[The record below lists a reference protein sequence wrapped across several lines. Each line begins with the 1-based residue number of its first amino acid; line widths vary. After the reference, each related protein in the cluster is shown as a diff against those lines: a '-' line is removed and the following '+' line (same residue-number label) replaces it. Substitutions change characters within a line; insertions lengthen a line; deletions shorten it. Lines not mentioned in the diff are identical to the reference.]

1 MNTVM
6 SDMAMYVPRYES
18 HCPAWLRA
26 PPPALSTVFVAHVA
40 TTVDVSPILSPA
52 LLEVVQ
58 VISTGRSRPWGGAD
72 EHLQPVRARGGG
84 LAGVTQ
90 SDRVCDAGRGGYL
103 LVDGRPGLAG
113 RELRVRVAVPVELEF
128 DRSRPLGR
136 VVRVQGLAGC
146 PRELRFVEA
155 GDVRPLPQ
163 IGIAGVGEPLPV
175 CGGR

>member
-1 MNTVM
+1 MSPTVQRGY
-6 SDMAMYVPRYES
+6 ARRRRR
-18 HCPAWLRA
+18 CPPCSSRVWGDHGGRFADPVAGLVGGGPGHLHRPFA
-26 PPPALSTVFVAHVA
+26 AL
-40 TTVDVSPILSPA
+40 
-52 LLEVVQ
+52 
-58 VISTGRSRPWGGAD
+58 GAD
-72 EHLQPVRARGGG
+72 EHLQPVHARGGG

>member
-1 MNTVM
+1 
-6 SDMAMYVPRYES
+6 MYVPSYDS
-18 HCPAWLRA
+18 HCPVWSVSLFQDWAFRW
-26 PPPALSTVFVAHVA
+26 FA
-40 TTVDVSPILSPA
+40 TLV
-52 LLEVVQ
+52 
-58 VISTGRSRPWGGAD
+58 AD
-72 EHLQPVRARGGG
+72 EHLQPVHARGGG

-175 CGGR
+175 CGVDEREIIGVPQG